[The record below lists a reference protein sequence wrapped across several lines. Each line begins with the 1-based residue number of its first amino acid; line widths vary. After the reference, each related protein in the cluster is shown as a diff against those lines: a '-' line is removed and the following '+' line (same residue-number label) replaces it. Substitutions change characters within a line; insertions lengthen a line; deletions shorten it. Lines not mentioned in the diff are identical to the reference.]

1 MDVDQPGHRVS
12 LARATGITPVGNN
25 TVLADSELS
34 GQGGNDS
41 EGLRWVDRCAR
52 RDTRA
57 AQARGTPA
65 MLGEGGMGR
74 KTTAEGWEEQA
85 RDRYGT
91 QLRRCLDALATMLRD
106 GRFSAGEHS
115 IGLELEL
122 NLVDGSMGPSM
133 SNDLVCARA
142 GNPALT
148 TELGQHNLEIN
159 LPPRPLSGPSL
170 SGWES
175 ELTDLLRG
183 AEAAAAAQGAT
194 VVLIGILPTIA
205 GEDLDPR
212 WLSSGRRYAELNER
226 IMAAR
231 GEAMA
236 LDVRGLALAHERPG
250 AGEVPDVPDRE
261 ERLAHR
267 AMSIA
272 PEAACTSAQLHL
284 RVAPDEFAAHWN
296 AAQCLAGPKLATA
309 VNSPFLMRKAL
320 WQETR
325 IPLFQQATDPRPV
338 DSREAGKYPRV
349 WFGQRWISSVFELFD
364 ENVRYFP
371 GLLAETSAQDPFAE
385 LDAGHAPALAELCLL
400 NGTVWRW
407 NRPVYDVVDDSPHV
421 RVENRV
427 LPAGPTVIDMLAN
440 AAFFYGALG
449 ALARDPQPVWDRMPF
464 EQAAG
469 NFYAAARNGLTTTQF
484 WPGLGWV
491 PASELIL
498 RELLPA
504 AREGLAAYGVPR
516 DLRERYLGVIEG
528 RCRTGRTGARW
539 QRDTVAALEGAG
551 MPRDEALARML
562 ERYTELMRSGR
573 AVHTWPRPC
582 ARLT

>member
-1 MDVDQPGHRVS
+1 
-12 LARATGITPVGNN
+12 
-25 TVLADSELS
+25 
-34 GQGGNDS
+34 
-41 EGLRWVDRCAR
+41 
-52 RDTRA
+52 
-57 AQARGTPA
+57 
-65 MLGEGGMGR
+65 MGR
-74 KTTAEGWEEQA
+74 NTTAEGCTEQA
-85 RDRYGT
+85 RDRYRT
-91 QLRRCLDALATMLRD
+91 QVRRCLDALATMLRD
-106 GRFSAGEHS
+106 ERFGVGDHT

-142 GNPALT
+142 ANRALT

-159 LPPRPLSGPSL
+159 LPPRPLSGPNL
-170 SGWES
+170 AGWEA
-175 ELTDLLRG
+175 ELTDLIRA
-183 AEAAAAAQGAT
+183 AETAAGEQGAT

-212 WLSSGRRYAELNER
+212 WLSSGQRYTELNER

-236 LDVRGLALAHERPG
+236 LDMRGLALAGGRAG
-250 AGEVPDVPDRE
+250 AGEVADGAGRE

-272 PEAACTSAQLHL
+272 PEAACTSTQLHL
-284 RVAPDEFAAHWN
+284 RVAPEEFAAHWN
-296 AAQCLAGPKLATA
+296 AAQCLAGPQLATA

-325 IPLFQQATDPRPV
+325 IPLFQQATDARPV
-338 DSREAGKYPRV
+338 DSREAEKYPRV

-371 GLLAETSAQDPFAE
+371 GLLAETTAQDPFAE
-385 LDAGHAPALAELCLL
+385 LDAGHAPTLAELCLL

-407 NRPVYDVVDDSPHV
+407 NRPVYDVVDDAPHL

-440 AAFFYGALG
+440 AAFFYGALRS
-449 ALARDPQPVWDRMPF
+449 LARDPQPVWDRMPF

-469 NFYAAARNGLTTTQF
+469 NFYAAARNGLGAPQF

-491 PASELIL
+491 PAGELIL

-504 AREGLAAYGVPR
+504 AHAGLASYGVPR
-516 DLRERYLGVIEG
+516 HLRERYLGVVEG
-528 RCRTGRTGARW
+528 RCRTGQTGARW
-539 QRDTVAALEGAG
+539 QRDTAAALEGAG

-562 ERYTELMRSGR
+562 QRYTELMRSGR
-573 AVHTWPRPC
+573 AVHTWPRG
-582 ARLT
+582 